1 MMSGGHD
8 MADRRS
14 ILIVDDEFG
23 LAEMLREML
32 RDDGYDVTLAINGRL
47 AFDILRERRVD
58 LVITDLMMPVMDG
71 EELAT
76 AIRGD
81 DAMRGMAVLLMT
93 SLPSRVPDESGLY
106 DAIIRKPFTPEGLL
120 AGMTTCFA
128 AQQERVRR
136 NPSLSAVPSDGHDGK
151 RVS

>member
-1 MMSGGHD
+1 

-71 EELAT
+71 AELAT
-76 AIRGD
+76 AIRSD
-81 DAMRGMAVLLMT
+81 DAMRDMAVVLMT

-106 DAIIRKPFTPEGLL
+106 DAVIRKPFTPDGLL
-120 AGMTTCFA
+120 AVMNVCFA

-136 NPSLSAVPSDGHDGK
+136 NPSLSAVPSDRHDGK
-151 RVS
+151 RIS